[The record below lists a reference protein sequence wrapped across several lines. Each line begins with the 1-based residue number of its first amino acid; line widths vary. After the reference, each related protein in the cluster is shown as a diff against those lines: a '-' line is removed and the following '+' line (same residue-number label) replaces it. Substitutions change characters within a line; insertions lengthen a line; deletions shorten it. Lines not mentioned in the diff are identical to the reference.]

1 MERILLVDDDVEL
14 CELINEYLTPEG
26 FAVEMRHDGAQ
37 GLEAAQHG
45 AYDLLVLDVMLPK
58 MGGFEVLRQ
67 LRAGEGARLPV
78 LMLTARGEE
87 VDRIVGLE
95 LGADD
100 YLPKPFNPR
109 ELSARIRAILRRTQ
123 IASAQGASAQGISAQ
138 GVSATE
144 GAPKDAGAQGN
155 ANQGN
160 ANNDA
165 PIPVLHVGDIEMD
178 LGARRTLRRGERLEL
193 TGVEFDLLAMLLR
206 FAGTVVPR
214 DELTRQILGRKALRY
229 DRSIDTH
236 VSNLRKK
243 LGPAPDDSERIT
255 AIRSVGYIY
264 RRPSE

>member
-26 FAVEMRHDGAQ
+26 FVVEMQHDGAQ
-37 GLEAAQHG
+37 GLEAARRG
-45 AYDLLVLDVMLPK
+45 DCDLLVLDVMLPK

-67 LRAGEGARLPV
+67 LRVGEGARLPV

-109 ELSARIRAILRRTQ
+109 EFSARIRAILRRTQ
-123 IASAQGASAQGISAQ
+123 VAASPTSPTTDAA
-138 GVSATE
+138 E
-144 GAPKDAGAQGN
+144 DAGA
-155 ANQGN
+155 ASHP
-160 ANNDA
+160 NNDA
-165 PIPVLHVGDIEMD
+165 PLPVLHLGDIEMD
-178 LGARRTLRRGERLEL
+178 LGARRILRNGERLEL
-193 TGVEFDLLAMLLR
+193 TGAEFDLLAMLLR

-243 LGPAPDDSERIT
+243 LGPAQDGSERIT

-264 RRPSE
+264 RRPCE